1 MFLINK
7 IVFALNVVAAL
18 LLLGSYLSPSVSPQ
32 TVWPIAFLGLA
43 YVILLVVNIVF
54 VLYWLLQAKLY
65 LFISLGA
72 IIFGFSYTGRFF
84 QLQGSKKSA
93 TDTTL
98 KMMTFNIQNFDER
111 HNGGNPYPEFFEYV
125 KNEKPDILCLQEFNP
140 WVGITKTTS
149 SYQELTKAMGNKPN
163 YVTRDNK
170 SNDLAIITRLPILK
184 SKGIVFGKHR
194 NSNGAMWADIVFGR
208 DTIRVFNVHL
218 QSFLISKVK
227 IEELENKDKAFEN
240 SKNIIR
246 RLRSGFANRVPQV
259 DSILAEIELSPYKVI
274 LCGDFNDTPMSYTYG
289 QITDKMKDA
298 FVECGS
304 GLGATYTGPYP
315 SFRIDYIMLGA
326 SLQSYNYKRGGS
338 YGSDHRVVQAEIKIK

>member
-7 IVFALNVVAAL
+7 IVFALNMVAAL
-18 LLLGSYLSPSVSPQ
+18 LLMGSYLSPSVNPQ
-32 TVWPIAFLGLA
+32 TAWPIAFLGLA
-43 YVILLVVNIVF
+43 YVVLLLVNIVF

-72 IIFGFSYTGRFF
+72 IIFGFSYTGRYF
-84 QLQGSKKSA
+84 QLQGSKKS
-93 TDTTL
+93 TSDTTL

-111 HNGGNPYPEFFEYV
+111 HSGSNPYPAFFEYV
-125 KNEKPDILCLQEFNP
+125 ANEKPDILCLQEFNP
-140 WVGITKTTS
+140 WVGITEKTTS
-149 SYQELTKAMGNKPN
+149 FQELEKAMGPKAS

-170 SNDLAIITRLPILK
+170 RNDLAIITRFRILK
-184 SKGIVFGKHR
+184 SKAITLSKVR
-194 NSNGAMWADIVFGR
+194 NTNGAMWADIVFGR

-218 QSFLISKVK
+218 QSFLLNKVK
-227 IEELENKDKAFEN
+227 LDELENKDKALEN

-246 RLRSGFANRVPQV
+246 RLRNGFENRAPQV
-259 DSILAEIELSPYKVI
+259 DSILAEIEQSPYKVI

-304 GLGATYTGPYP
+304 GMGATYTGPYP
-315 SFRIDYIMLGA
+315 SFRIDYIMLA
-326 SLQSYNYKRGGS
+326 PSLQSFGYKRGGS